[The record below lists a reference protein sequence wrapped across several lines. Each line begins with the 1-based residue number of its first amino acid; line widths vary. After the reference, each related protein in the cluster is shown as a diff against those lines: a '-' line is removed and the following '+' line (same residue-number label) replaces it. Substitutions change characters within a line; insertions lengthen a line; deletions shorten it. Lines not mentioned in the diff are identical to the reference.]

1 MNNIAQVKMYYY
13 IYILLEWC
21 SDVNTEIPTLDKAFV
36 LLRYRICEQ
45 HKTFFFRFSQFS

>member
-13 IYILLEWC
+13 IYCWNGVVT
-21 SDVNTEIPTLDKAFV
+21 SMTEIPTLDKAFV